1 MSHHF
6 QILSLCERKN
16 LRDLCRESNPGPLNY
31 MSRAHYLYHW
41 IRDLDLASSF
51 LKQPKMRDL
60 GVHFPKIFRGG
71 PPNPPFL
78 AAFGRFATAPPP
90 HLKTSSY
97 ASDTSHSKLSAKT
110 ASEDCMLFCLQIS
123 VSLHDKVLG
132 LLDLDR
138 YQYSLQGMSTS
149 Q

>member
-60 GVHFPKIFRGG
+60 GVHFPKTSGG
-71 PPNPPFL
+71 GPFL
-78 AAFGRFATAPPP
+78 AAFGRFAPAPPP

-97 ASDTSHSKLSAKT
+97 ASAVQTILTFPSVNKY
-110 ASEDCMLFCLQIS
+110 DCR
-123 VSLHDKVLG
+123 VS
-132 LLDLDR
+132 
-138 YQYSLQGMSTS
+138 
-149 Q
+149 